1 MKRQVSE
8 REKIIANETNDKG
21 LIFKIYKQLMELN
34 VRKTTPNQKW
44 AENLNWH
51 FSKEDVQMANKHMKR
66 CSTSLIIRE
75 MQIKTIVRYHLTLIR
90 MAIIK
95 KSTNNECWRGCG
107 EKGTLLHCWWECKL
121 MQLLWRRVC
130 RFQKKRT

>member
-1 MKRQVSE
+1 
-8 REKIIANETNDKG
+8 
-21 LIFKIYKQLMELN
+21 
-34 VRKTTPNQKW
+34 
-44 AENLNWH
+44 
-51 FSKEDVQMANKHMKR
+51 MKR

-95 KSTNNECWRGCG
+95 KSTNTECWRGCG

-121 MQLLWRRVC
+121 MQLLWRTVC